1 MEPIFESY
9 QEYQND
15 IEIPTEIP
23 TEIPI
28 ETPTEIDTSNINSIV
43 YSFTDTS
50 DGESDYDYPCSYPKY
65 PKKSNYFNYPNYSVN
80 LNDDISSQDSDYTLD
95 IYSPILSEMEKNTE
109 EQKMT
114 FQSIKN
120 ECQLISDDNVRLKMK
135 IKSYILVNNNLVS
148 QLKKNKFEYLKL
160 KEENEE
166 LNYHFNV
173 LKKKYKKN
181 VDILIGTKTIFSNRR
196 NSI

>member
-1 MEPIFESY
+1 
-9 QEYQND
+9 
-15 IEIPTEIP
+15 
-23 TEIPI
+23 
-28 ETPTEIDTSNINSIV
+28 
-43 YSFTDTS
+43 
-50 DGESDYDYPCSYPKY
+50 
-65 PKKSNYFNYPNYSVN
+65 
-80 LNDDISSQDSDYTLD
+80 
-95 IYSPILSEMEKNTE
+95 MEKSTE

-135 IKSYILVNNNLVS
+135 IKSYLLVNNNLVS

-160 KEENEE
+160 KEEHEE

-181 VDILIGTKTIFSNRR
+181 VNILIGTKTIFSNRR